1 MGKVKNWDQARQF
14 CDAIRSKGK
23 VVFTNGVF
31 DILHRGHIE
40 YLTDARNLGDA
51 LIVGL
56 NTDASA
62 RRLSKGPGRPVNN
75 QDDRAVVLAA
85 LEMIDVVV
93 MFDQDT
99 PRELISHLK
108 PDVLVKGGDYRIE
121 DIVGYQE
128 VRSWGGEVK
137 VIPFRTGC
145 STSSLYER
153 IRKLPKE

>member
-1 MGKVKNWDQARQF
+1 
-14 CDAIRSKGK
+14 
-23 VVFTNGVF
+23 
-31 DILHRGHIE
+31 L
-40 YLTDARNLGDA
+40 
-51 LIVGL
+51 
-56 NTDASA
+56 
-62 RRLSKGPGRPVNN
+62 NN

-85 LEMIDVVV
+85 LAMVDVVV

-108 PDVLVKGGDYRIE
+108 PDVLVKGGDYHIE
-121 DIVGYQE
+121 DIAGYHE

-153 IRKLPKE
+153 IRNLPKE

>member
-1 MGKVKNWDQARQF
+1 MGKVKDWDQARQF
-14 CDAIRSKGK
+14 RNAMRSKSK

-31 DILHRGHIE
+31 DILHRGHVE

-51 LIVGL
+51 LVVGL

-62 RRLSKGPGRPVNN
+62 QRLGKGPGRPVNN
-75 QDDRAVVLAA
+75 QDDRAMVLAA
-85 LEMIDVVV
+85 LEMVDVVV

-99 PRELISHLK
+99 PRELISHLQ
-108 PDVLVKGGDYRIE
+108 PDVLVKGGDYQIE
-121 DIVGYQE
+121 DIVGYHE

-145 STSSLYER
+145 STTSLFAQ
-153 IRKLPKE
+153 IRNLPEE